1 MIQILFLND
10 APIYTAGTAQ
20 SQLQEHEDE
29 LQHLPWPAQSPDL
42 NITEPV
48 LDMKMFLQEKWYKIL
63 LQTVQNLYELIP
75 WIVA

>member
-1 MIQILFLND
+1 MLFLND
-10 APIYTAGTAQ
+10 APIYTAGTVQ

-48 LDMKMFLQEKWYKIL
+48 LETNVRNRFPP
-63 LQTVQNLYELIP
+63 QTSLKQLEDVP
-75 WIVA
+75 SRRMV